1 MRSLRGRLTLGV
13 MLVLAVL
20 LAVSGRIVADYYQDS
35 ERDALDDRLE
45 RTAELSQAT
54 AVAAIEQQLPEGDR
68 RLDAVLSATATSV
81 RLLLG
86 DTVLLAAGRKLPQH
100 EARPGLRTV
109 TLDGKHYR
117 TYVAEIRSAGLGGLV
132 KLEVTADPAPLEH
145 RVDKLNHRLIYIGLA
160 GLLVAGLGTWLTADL
175 ALRPLRRL
183 RRTTTTIAADADLSH
198 RVPEDDG
205 PAEIRSLARSFNGML
220 GRLSRSATDRR
231 RALDATRRFA
241 ADAGHELRTPLT
253 SVQATLSTLARHPEL
268 DAERRKGM
276 LDDALN
282 EQRRLVDLLD
292 GLQALARGDAAPGED
307 TDVDLTELVAEATAE
322 HAGAQLHTDL
332 PDGPVLVRGWD
343 AGLRMLVGNLVQNA
357 VRHGGAGGRVEV
369 ALTDGPVPRLTV
381 DDQGPGIPEDE
392 RERIFEPFTR
402 LDGVTSPGSGLG
414 LALVAQQAERHGAD
428 VAIEESPLGG
438 SRFSVTFPA
447 RRTPPPTRG

>member
-100 EARPGLRTV
+100 EARPGLRTL
-109 TLDGKHYR
+109 TLGGKHYR

-160 GLLVAGLGTWLTADL
+160 GLFVAGLGTWLTADL

-220 GRLSRSATDRR
+220 GRLSRSAADRR

-241 ADAGHELRTPLT
+241 ADAGHELRPPLT
-253 SVQATLSTLARHPEL
+253 SVQATLSTIARHPDL
-268 DAERRKGM
+268 DPERRSAM
-276 LDDALN
+276 VEDALA
-282 EQRRLVDLLD
+282 EQRRL
-292 GLQALARGDAAPGED
+292 
-307 TDVDLTELVAEATAE
+307 
-322 HAGAQLHTDL
+322 
-332 PDGPVLVRGWD
+332 
-343 AGLRMLVGNLVQNA
+343 
-357 VRHGGAGGRVEV
+357 
-369 ALTDGPVPRLTV
+369 
-381 DDQGPGIPEDE
+381 
-392 RERIFEPFTR
+392 
-402 LDGVTSPGSGLG
+402 
-414 LALVAQQAERHGAD
+414 
-428 VAIEESPLGG
+428 
-438 SRFSVTFPA
+438 
-447 RRTPPPTRG
+447 